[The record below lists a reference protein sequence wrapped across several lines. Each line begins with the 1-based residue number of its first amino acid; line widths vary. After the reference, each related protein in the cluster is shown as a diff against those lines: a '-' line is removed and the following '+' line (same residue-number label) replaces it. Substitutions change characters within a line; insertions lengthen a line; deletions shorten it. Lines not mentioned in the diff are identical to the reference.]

1 MPDEIKMDRK
11 VFEALASET
20 RINILKTLDSR
31 QMTITELSQELE
43 MAKSSI
49 HEHLGKMQGS
59 GLVEKV
65 EDGRKWTYYYLTGKG
80 RNILHPHE
88 TAKILVLLGM
98 SLLSLVGG
106 FSRVFQFGP
115 VAIGANAPITEQTA
129 DFAAPATAEMESVS
143 EGTRAVES
151 AVSSGFDYT
160 TMLGVLLI
168 LIGIMCGIL
177 AYRMWIKR
185 GPGKVKANE
194 RLQVRKG

>member
-31 QMTITELSQELE
+31 QMTVTELSQELE

-80 RNILHPHE
+80 RNILHPNE
-88 TAKILVLLGM
+88 AAKILVLLGM

-106 FSRVFQFGP
+106 FLRIFPFGN
-115 VAIGANAPITEQTA
+115 VAIGAGAPMIEQTA
-129 DFAAPATAEMESVS
+129 TLAAPKTAEMDSVS
-143 EGTRAVES
+143 EGARAVES
-151 AVSSGFDYT
+151 AASSGFDYT
-160 TMLGVLLI
+160 TMLGILLI

-177 AYRMWIKR
+177 AYRMWTKR
-185 GPGKVKANE
+185 RPKKFKANE
-194 RLQVRKG
+194 K